1 MKGLLLRR
9 RHVWLPTLWGWLV
22 LLALLAV
29 MALLFARYTHA
40 FLALN
45 EPARGKDGA
54 GARTLIVEGWMDE
67 AELAQ
72 AIAVFRRGHY
82 QRVLTTGGPVEAWA
96 EALPWKTF
104 AERGA
109 GYLTSHGLSE
119 VPVVAVPAPASAQ
132 DRSFLSAVMVR
143 EWAQRAGV
151 KLDAIDLFTAGV
163 HARRSRLL
171 YRMALGERVQVGVFA
186 ARPIDFDPER
196 WWASSQGAKLVMGE
210 TISLVW
216 THCCFWP
223 AAPGSHEERWAV
235 PPAAASATP
244 PQ

>member
-9 RHVWLPTLWGWLV
+9 RQVWLPTLWGWLV

-29 MALLFARYTHA
+29 VALLLARYAHD
-40 FLALN
+40 FLALD

-72 AIAVFRRGHY
+72 AIAVFRRGRY
-82 QRVLTTGGPVEAWA
+82 ERVLTTGGPVESWA

-104 AERGA
+104 ADRGA
-109 GYLTSHGLSE
+109 GYLVSHGLSE
-119 VPVVAVPAPASAQ
+119 VPVVAVPAPASVQ

-143 EWAQRAGV
+143 DWARRNAV
-151 KLDAIDLFTAGV
+151 VLDAVDLFSAGF
-163 HARRSRLL
+163 HTRRSRLVF
-171 YRMALGERVQVGVFA
+171 RMALGPGVEVGA
-186 ARPIDFDPER
+186 LTAKPRDYDPER
-196 WWASSQGAKLVMGE
+196 WWTTSVATKLMIGE
-210 TISLVW
+210 VISLAW

-223 AAPGSHEERWAV
+223 PPAGSHEERWGIAR
-235 PPAAASATP
+235 PPA
-244 PQ
+244 